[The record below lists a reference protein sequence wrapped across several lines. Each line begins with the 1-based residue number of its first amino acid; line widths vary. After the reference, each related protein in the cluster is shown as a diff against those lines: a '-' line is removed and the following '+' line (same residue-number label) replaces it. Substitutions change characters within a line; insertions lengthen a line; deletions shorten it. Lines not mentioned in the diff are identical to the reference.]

1 MHALNPFKKCPTHTV
16 DLANALDLDV
26 KRGDL

>member
-1 MHALNPFKKCPTHTV
+1 MHALNPFKKCLTHTV
-16 DLANALDLDV
+16 ALPKAQHLDV

>member
-16 DLANALDLDV
+16 ALPNAQPLDV

>member
-1 MHALNPFKKCPTHTV
+1 MHALNPFKKCLTHTV
-16 DLANALDLDV
+16 DLPNALELDV